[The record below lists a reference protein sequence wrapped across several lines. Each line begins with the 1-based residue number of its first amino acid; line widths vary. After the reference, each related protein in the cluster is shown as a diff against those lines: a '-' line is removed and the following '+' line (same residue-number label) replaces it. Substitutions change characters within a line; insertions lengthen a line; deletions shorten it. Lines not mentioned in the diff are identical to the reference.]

1 MNCRKLIIATTLV
14 FFAAPALAEL
24 GVETL
29 SLEQAEQLA
38 LERDTMVRSFSARQ
52 KAFDEEA
59 LASDTWADPRLKFGG
74 TSLPVDT
81 FNLDQEPMTRI
92 NLGYQQMLPR
102 GDSLEHRSGLMNA
115 KASKEKFAGEK
126 RRRQVLMAV
135 RKAWLNVLLQEKSI
149 EIIRGNRSLFEQML
163 DVSQSFYAS
172 GRQHQQSVVQAQLE
186 ISLVDDQL
194 EKVRTMLVVARANLA
209 KWVGEEYAQTPLSDS
224 NENDLLNTLPEL
236 NKIMSAL
243 NAHPELLQS
252 NARIKISQQSV
263 ELSKDSYSPQW
274 GFDVSYGKRYGED
287 LAGNDRPDFLSA
299 MVSVDL
305 PIFTEQKQDRQ
316 LSARKQRLQASRYQ
330 FQDVKRVMV
339 KRLQQVYGRLEKL
352 NDRIELYKISVLPQ
366 AKQNADVAFSGY
378 QSGVVSFF
386 TLTRARVTELN
397 TRLADLRL
405 KIEHATTFVELNY
418 LVGESS

>member
-1 MNCRKLIIATTLV
+1 M
-14 FFAAPALAEL
+14 
-24 GVETL
+24 
-29 SLEQAEQLA
+29 S
-38 LERDTMVRSFSARQ
+38 
-52 KAFDEEA
+52 
-59 LASDTWADPRLKFGG
+59 
-74 TSLPVDT
+74 
-81 FNLDQEPMTRI
+81 
-92 NLGYQQMLPR
+92 
-102 GDSLEHRSGLMNA
+102 
-115 KASKEKFAGEK
+115 
-126 RRRQVLMAV
+126 V

-163 DVSQSFYAS
+163 DISQSFYAS

-194 EKVRTMLVVARANLA
+194 EKVRTMLVVARASLA
-209 KWVGEEYAQTPLSDS
+209 KWVGEEYTQTPLSNS
-224 NENDLLNTLPEL
+224 NENDLLKALPEL
-236 NKIMSAL
+236 SEIIAAL
-243 NAHPELLQS
+243 DTHPELLQA
-252 NARIKISQQSV
+252 NASIAISQQSV

-274 GFDVSYGKRYGED
+274 GFDVSYGKRFGED
-287 LAGNDRPDFLSA
+287 MAGKDRPDFLSA

-305 PIFTEQKQDRQ
+305 PIFTAQKQDRE

-330 FQDVKRVMV
+330 FQDVKRLMV
-339 KRLQQVYGRLEKL
+339 KRLQQVYGRLQKL
-352 NDRIELYKISVLPQ
+352 NDRIELYKVSVLPQ

-405 KIEHATTFVELNY
+405 KIEHASTFVELNY